1 MKNYLIDEFF
11 FFLFLIRTSVKTTF
25 VFWLKQIPVLY
36 LFVAPTVSNPSAE
49 PTQQSEKRPKLTR
62 KTTRIPQHNLRQEL
76 TDRKIRLKRSKLRQ
90 CSHYLLTMEFYDWN
104 TNFQALVFVLL
115 TLATTPQRFSQV
127 NKHFFLTFSCRLL
140 HPNICSNWHFN
151 CSNVLD
157 LKKFQ

>member
-1 MKNYLIDEFF
+1 MIIFPTDFNE

-25 VFWLKQIPVLY
+25 VFWLKQIPVPY
-36 LFVAPTVSNPSAE
+36 LFVAPTVSNPSVE

-62 KTTRIPQHNLRQEL
+62 KTTRIQQHNLKQEEL
-76 TDRKIRLKRSKLRQ
+76 TADRKTRLKRSKLRLQ
-90 CSHYLLTMEFYDWN
+90 SSHYLLTMEFYDWN

-140 HPNICSNWHFN
+140 HPNYLF
-151 CSNVLD
+151 
-157 LKKFQ
+157 

>member
-1 MKNYLIDEFF
+1 MYWLKNHLFNDFF
-11 FFLFLIRTSVKTTF
+11 LFLFLIRTSVKTTF
-25 VFWLKQIPVLY
+25 VFWLKQIPVPY

-62 KTTRIPQHNLRQEL
+62 KTTRIQQHNLRQEEL
-76 TDRKIRLKRSKLRQ
+76 TADRKTRLKRSKLRQ

-140 HPNICSNWHFN
+140 HPNYLF
-151 CSNVLD
+151 
-157 LKKFQ
+157 

>member
-1 MKNYLIDEFF
+1 MYWLKNHLFNDFF
-11 FFLFLIRTSVKTTF
+11 LFLFLIRTSVKTTF
-25 VFWLKQIPVLY
+25 VFWLKQIPVPY

-62 KTTRIPQHNLRQEL
+62 KTTRIQQHNLRQEEL
-76 TDRKIRLKRSKLRQ
+76 TADRKTRLKRSKLRQ

-140 HPNICSNWHFN
+140 HPNY
-151 CSNVLD
+151 L
-157 LKKFQ
+157 FQLAF